1 MAVSKTLK
9 TNTVGVSMVINKFY
23 KFDVGG
29 FTYYIPRDI
38 PENIDLITE
47 IIKTLTPDSISFIL
61 RMANF
66 PMCYAVTF
74 LRKPKGNTWYIQRVS
89 PPGNSEFSLL
99 PLEEARRQKLIMYE
113 PNALIEL
120 HKMYTGM

>member
-1 MAVSKTLK
+1 
-9 TNTVGVSMVINKFY
+9 MVINKFH
-23 KFDVGG
+23 KFDVDG

-38 PENIDLITE
+38 PENTDLITE
-47 IIKTLTPDSISFIL
+47 IIKTLTPDSIRFIS
-61 RMANF
+61 RMANY
-66 PMCYAVTF
+66 PKCYAVTFF

-89 PPGNSEFSLL
+89 PPGTSGFNRL
-99 PLEEARRQKLIMYE
+99 PLEEARRQQLVMYE

>member
-1 MAVSKTLK
+1 
-9 TNTVGVSMVINKFY
+9 MVTNKFH
-23 KFDVGG
+23 KFGG
-29 FTYYIPRDI
+29 YGYTYYIPRDI
-38 PENIDLITE
+38 PENTDLITE

-61 RMANF
+61 GIANH
-66 PMCYAVTF
+66 PLCYAVTF

-89 PPGNSEFSLL
+89 PPGNSEFNRL

-113 PNALIEL
+113 PNTLIEL

>member
-1 MAVSKTLK
+1 
-9 TNTVGVSMVINKFY
+9 MVINKFH
-23 KFDVGG
+23 KFDVNG

-38 PENIDLITE
+38 PENTDLITE
-47 IIKTLTPDSISFIL
+47 IIKTLTPDSISFISGI
-61 RMANF
+61 ANH

-89 PPGNSEFSLL
+89 SSENSEFSRL
-99 PLEEARRQKLIMYE
+99 PLEEARRQQLIMYE
-113 PNALIEL
+113 PNTLIEL

>member
-1 MAVSKTLK
+1 MD
-9 TNTVGVSMVINKFY
+9 INKFH
-23 KFDVGG
+23 KFDVDG

-38 PENIDLITE
+38 PENTDLIIE
-47 IIKTLTPDSISFIL
+47 IIKTLTPDNIRFIS
-61 RMANF
+61 RVANH

-74 LRKPKGNTWYIQRVS
+74 LRRHKGNTWYIQRVS
-89 PPGNSEFSLL
+89 PSGNSEFSML
-99 PLEEARRQKLIMYE
+99 PLEEARKQQLVMYE

>member
-1 MAVSKTLK
+1 MVLSKFH
-9 TNTVGVSMVINKFY
+9 KF
-23 KFDVGG
+23 KFVVGG

-38 PENIDLITE
+38 PENTDLITE

-61 RMANF
+61 RMANH

-74 LRKPKGNTWYIQRVS
+74 LRKPKGNTWYIQRVTPS
-89 PPGNSEFSLL
+89 VEVGFNRL
-99 PLEEARRQKLIMYE
+99 PLEEARRQQLIMYE
-113 PNALIEL
+113 PNTLLEL

>member
-1 MAVSKTLK
+1 
-9 TNTVGVSMVINKFY
+9 MVINKFH
-23 KFDVGG
+23 KFDAGG
-29 FTYYIPRDI
+29 VTYYAPRDI
-38 PENIDLITE
+38 PENTDLIIE
-47 IIKTLTPDSISFIL
+47 IIKTLTPDSIGFISGV
-61 RMANF
+61 ANH

-89 PPGNSEFSLL
+89 SPGNSESIL
-99 PLEEARRQKLIMYE
+99 PLEEARRQKVIMYE

>member
-1 MAVSKTLK
+1 MA
-9 TNTVGVSMVINKFY
+9 INKFH
-23 KFDVGG
+23 KIDVDE

-38 PENIDLITE
+38 PENTDLITE

-61 RMANF
+61 GIANH

-74 LRKPKGNTWYIQRVS
+74 LRLPKGNAWYIHSVS
-89 PPGNSEFSLL
+89 PSGSSKLNRL
-99 PLEEARRQKLIMYE
+99 PLEESRRQKLIMYE

>member
-1 MAVSKTLK
+1 MD
-9 TNTVGVSMVINKFY
+9 INKFH
-23 KFDVGG
+23 KFDVDG

-38 PENIDLITE
+38 PENTDLIIE
-47 IIKTLTPDSISFIL
+47 IIKTLTPESIRFIL
-61 RMANF
+61 RIANH

-74 LRKPKGNTWYIQRVS
+74 LRRPKRNTWYIQRVS
-89 PPGNSEFSLL
+89 PSGNSESIL

-113 PNALIEL
+113 PNTLIEL

>member
-1 MAVSKTLK
+1 
-9 TNTVGVSMVINKFY
+9 MVISKFH
-23 KFDVGG
+23 KFDVDG

-38 PENIDLITE
+38 PENTDLITE
-47 IIKTLTPDSISFIL
+47 IIKTLTPDSIEFIS
-61 RMANF
+61 RMVNH

-89 PPGNSEFSLL
+89 PSVEDGFNRL
-99 PLEEARRQKLIMYE
+99 PLEEARRQQLVMYE

>member
-1 MAVSKTLK
+1 
-9 TNTVGVSMVINKFY
+9 MVINKFH
-23 KFDVGG
+23 KFDVEGV
-29 FTYYIPRDI
+29 TYYIPRDI
-38 PENIDLITE
+38 PENTDLITE

-61 RMANF
+61 RMANH

-89 PPGNSEFSLL
+89 PSGNSELSRLPLL

-113 PNALIEL
+113 PNTLIEL

>member
-1 MAVSKTLK
+1 MD
-9 TNTVGVSMVINKFY
+9 INKFH
-23 KFDVGG
+23 KFDAYG

-38 PENIDLITE
+38 PENTDLIIE
-47 IIKTLTPDSISFIL
+47 IIKTLTPDSISFISAV
-61 RMANF
+61 ANH

-74 LRKPKGNTWYIQRVS
+74 LRKPKGNTWYIQRVP
-89 PPGNSEFSLL
+89 PPGNSEFLL
-99 PLEEARRQKLIMYE
+99 PLEEARKQQLVMYE

>member
-1 MAVSKTLK
+1 
-9 TNTVGVSMVINKFY
+9 MVINKFH
-23 KFDVGG
+23 KFDVDG

-38 PENIDLITE
+38 PENTDLIIE
-47 IIKTLTPDSISFIL
+47 IIKTLTPDSIRFISGV
-61 RMANF
+61 ANH

-74 LRKPKGNTWYIQRVS
+74 LRRPEGNTWYIQRVAPS
-89 PPGNSEFSLL
+89 GDSEFIL
-99 PLEEARRQKLIMYE
+99 PLEEARRQQLIMYE

>member
-1 MAVSKTLK
+1 
-9 TNTVGVSMVINKFY
+9 MVINKFH

-29 FTYYIPRDI
+29 ATCYIPRDI
-38 PENIDLITE
+38 PENTDLIIE
-47 IIKTLTPDSISFIL
+47 IIKTLTPDSIRFISV
-61 RMANF
+61 MANN
-66 PMCYAVTF
+66 PTCYAVTF
-74 LRKPKGNTWYIQRVS
+74 LRKPKGNTWYIQKVS
-89 PPGNSEFSLL
+89 SPGNYEFSKL